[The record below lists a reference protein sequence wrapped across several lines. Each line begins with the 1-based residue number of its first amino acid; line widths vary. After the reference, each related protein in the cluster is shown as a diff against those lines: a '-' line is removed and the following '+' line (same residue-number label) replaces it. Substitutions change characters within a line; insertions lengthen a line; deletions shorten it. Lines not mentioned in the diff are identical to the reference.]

1 MKGAGSHQAVQV
13 AKERVTAR
21 SVRATHTMVEQVMS
35 FFASRS
41 DLLES
46 PTFQHLPTVE
56 HGALQLHQLR
66 HQRHDFTRSL
76 GSGHNGSRGEGL
88 SG

>member
-1 MKGAGSHQAVQV
+1 MTGAGSHQAVQV
-13 AKERVTAR
+13 AKERVNVR
-21 SVRATHTMVEQVMS
+21 SIRAIHSMV
-35 FFASRS
+35 ASLFLPLQA
-41 DLLES
+41 DLLEP

-76 GSGHNGSRGEGL
+76 GAGHKGSRGEGL
-88 SG
+88 STH